1 MSNSFV
7 TLWTVTP
14 QLLCPWDSPGKDT
27 GVGCPFLSQG
37 SFPNPGMEASSPQ
50 LLMRSLP
57 LSHQGTVS
65 RFRGGGGGTQRGGR
79 INLDSTLFRH
89 ESEVLVSLVWL
100 AHSPGC
106 LPASWAAPS
115 QRDQAGSLPAGCRS
129 VCSSSLA
136 CHGPGSSPR
145 ILARSLHALL
155 AAPRLPEAPAPSYH
169 S

>member
-27 GVGCPFLSQG
+27 GVGCHFLSQG
-37 SFPNPGMEASSPQ
+37 IFPDPGMEASSPQ

-89 ESEVLVSLVWL
+89 ESEVLVSLV
-100 AHSPGC
+100 
-106 LPASWAAPS
+106 
-115 QRDQAGSLPAGCRS
+115 SLPSGFLGSTLTEGPGREPPSWMQERLLQQPGLPRS
-129 VCSSSLA
+129 WVLSPDPGTFTPCPA
-136 CHGPGSSPR
+136 CHPS
-145 ILARSLHALL
+145 
-155 AAPRLPEAPAPSYH
+155 AA
-169 S
+169 